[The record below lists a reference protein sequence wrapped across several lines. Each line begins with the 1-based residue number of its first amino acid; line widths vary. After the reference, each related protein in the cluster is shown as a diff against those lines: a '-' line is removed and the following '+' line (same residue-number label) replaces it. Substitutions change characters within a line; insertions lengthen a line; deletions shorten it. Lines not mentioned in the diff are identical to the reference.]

1 MLDTIPKDKKRRF
14 LIFTFI
20 MLPVLS
26 IIGFFL
32 GLMIIEMIFPN
43 SINANGK
50 IFVGI
55 VLFLNYILCVNAAY
69 KKCIE

>member
-1 MLDTIPKDKKRRF
+1 M
-14 LIFTFI
+14 

-26 IIGFFL
+26 IMGFII
-32 GLMIIEMIFPN
+32 GLMIIEIIFPN
-43 SINANGK
+43 RIDANGK

-55 VLFLNYILCVNAAY
+55 GLFFNYIHCVNAAY

>member
-26 IIGFFL
+26 IIGFFI

-43 SINANGK
+43 SIDANGK

-55 VLFLNYILCVNAAY
+55 VLFFNYVLCVNAAY